1 MIIAKIKRKVPSGK
15 SAGSELAYAVRL
27 SRYIVRA
34 DPADL
39 RKLAAYG
46 DDEYVRDLARYVIA
60 EGRAEE
66 VLATGSRNLL
76 GRTLEDQQAEML
88 ALMRRCANPAGAMDH
103 WVFSWAEGEEPSTD
117 QIKKTINIFLRC
129 QKLERCPVIWGYH
142 GDTDNRH
149 VHLSVL
155 RIDRRTAKRQ
165 TAGDGW
171 DIDTSQRAKAVI
183 EHAFPHWKR
192 ERRSKYEVVA
202 GILIHKQSG
211 TEIGPADQPQL
222 WGKPASRSNTPQADG
237 ARPEDITTRL
247 DQKSRD
253 YEEQTGFK
261 SRTRIALEV
270 AVPIALQSST
280 WAECLRLLAAEG
292 IALEKTRY
300 GANFVIDG
308 RPVKASI
315 DRRTSFASLRKRYGG
330 EEFPKSRWKLAAPS
344 PREMWPHDEKRRE
357 YYAAKRGHDERHKAL
372 IARFRAAHGKITGVH
387 KEALN
392 AASAAA
398 SFPAF
403 EAWVSGAMP
412 ADPVETIA
420 AALGFAVL
428 EVKTPR
434 APGGP
439 TLRTA
444 EFRII
449 RLKDRVIY
457 SRPSDPPGRPSFID
471 LGNRVLVNAARDRD
485 AVRAALLLVAR
496 NNPGCEIAAL
506 GDRAFKKLALEIAT
520 QEGVTLHGA
529 LGRNQARLQRKNGI
543 EGVAVNRDE
552 PRKPRTQESP
562 PHLVFQGSPVSN
574 GQAGPPKSRPVP
586 IATPAR
592 PTDQALDRVAMLA
605 MLGRVFH
612 SGDWELAHF
621 WPESMLGKLNS
632 SIASAMRS
640 FDEIRKTEPSPPS
653 ELGSAS
659 ADAADRQAQMAE
671 AARRAAAI
679 AAASRGF

>member
-1 MIIAKIKRKVPSGK
+1 MIIAKIKRKVQAGK
-15 SAGSELAYAVRL
+15 TAGSELAYTVRL

-39 RKLAAYG
+39 RKLASYG
-46 DDEYVRDLARYVIA
+46 DDEYLRDLARYVIA

-88 ALMRRCANPAGAMDH
+88 ALMRRCAKPAGAMDH
-103 WVFSWAEGEEPSTD
+103 WVFSWPEGEEPSTD
-117 QIKKTINIFLRC
+117 EINKTIDIFLRC
-129 QKLERCPVIWGYH
+129 QKLERCPVVWGYH

-171 DIDTSQRAKAVI
+171 DIDTAQRAKAVI
-183 EHAFPHWKR
+183 EHTFPQWKR
-192 ERRSKYEVVA
+192 EKRSKYEVVA
-202 GILIHKQSG
+202 GKLMHKQSG
-211 TEIGPADQPQL
+211 TEIGPADQPHL
-222 WGKPASRSNTPQADG
+222 WNKPASRSNARQANSDK
-237 ARPEDITTRL
+237 PKDISTQL

-270 AVPIALQSST
+270 AAPIALQSSS
-280 WAECLRLLAAEG
+280 WDECHQLLAAEG
-292 IALEKTRY
+292 ITLEKTRY

-308 RPVKASI
+308 KPVKASI
-315 DRRTSFASLRKRYGG
+315 DRRTSFANLKKHFGG
-330 EEFPKSRWKLAAPS
+330 EEFSGSRYKLAAVP
-344 PREMWPHDEKRRE
+344 PREMWPHDAKRSE
-357 YYAAKRGHDERHKAL
+357 YYAAKRDHDERRKAI
-372 IARFRAAHGKITGVH
+372 IARFRAAHGKVSGLD
-387 KEALN
+387 KAALT

-398 SFPAF
+398 SFPTF
-403 EAWVSGAMP
+403 EAWVSGATP
-412 ADPVETIA
+412 ADPVETVA
-420 AALGFAVL
+420 AALGFAVF
-428 EVKTPR
+428 EVKTAH
-434 APGGP
+434 APDGAI
-439 TLRTA
+439 LRTTD
-444 EFRII
+444 FRVI

-457 SRPSDPPGRPSFID
+457 SRPSDPIGRPSLID
-471 LGNRVLVNAARDRD
+471 LGDRVLVNAARDRD

-496 NNPGCEIAAL
+496 NNPDCEIAAL

-520 QEGVTLHGA
+520 EEGVTLHGA
-529 LGRNQARLQRKNGI
+529 LGRKQARLQRKGGI
-543 EGVAVNRDE
+543 EGAEGQRDGPLERRTNE
-552 PRKPRTQESP
+552 PSSP
-562 PHLVFQGSPVSN
+562 PLSQGRAKSD
-574 GQAGPPKSRPVP
+574 GQAGPQR
-586 IATPAR
+586 AR
-592 PTDQALDRVAMLA
+592 PSPIPTSVRPIDQLSDRDAMLA

-612 SGDWELAHF
+612 SSNWDRAHF

-632 SIASAMRS
+632 GIASALRS
-640 FDEIRKTEPSPPS
+640 FDEIRKIDPSPPS
-653 ELGSAS
+653 ELGSAR
-659 ADAADRQAQMAE
+659 ADAADRQAQIAE

>member
-15 SAGSELAYAVRL
+15 TAGSELAYTVRL

-46 DDEYVRDLARYVIA
+46 DDEYARDLARYVIA

-66 VLATGSRNLL
+66 VLATGSRNLF

-88 ALMRRCANPAGAMDH
+88 ALMRRCANPAGALDH
-103 WVFSWAEGEEPSTD
+103 WVFSWAKGEEPSTEE
-117 QIKKTINIFLRC
+117 INKTIDIFLRC
-129 QKLERCPVIWGYH
+129 QKLDRCPVIWGYH

-171 DIDTSQRAKAVI
+171 DIDTAQRAKAVI
-183 EHAFPHWKR
+183 EHTFPQWKR
-192 ERRSKYEVVA
+192 ETRSKYEVVA
-202 GILIHKQSG
+202 GKLMHKQSG
-211 TEIGPADQPQL
+211 TEIGPADQPHL
-222 WGKPASRSNTPQADG
+222 WGKPASRSNTPQTDS

-280 WAECLRLLAAEG
+280 WAECLRLLAAQG

-315 DRRTSFASLRKRYGG
+315 DRRTSFANLRKRYGG
-330 EEFPKSRWKLAAPS
+330 EEFPESRYKLAAPS
-344 PREMWPHDEKRRE
+344 PREMWPHDERRRE
-357 YYAAKRGHDERHKAL
+357 YYAAKRGHDERHKAI
-372 IARFRAAHGKITGVH
+372 IARFRAAHGKVSGINSA
-387 KEALN
+387 ALS
-392 AASAAA
+392 AASATA
-398 SFPAF
+398 SFPTF
-403 EAWVSGAMP
+403 EAWVSGTTP

-420 AALGFAVL
+420 AALGFAVF
-428 EVKTPR
+428 EVKTQR
-434 APGGP
+434 APSRT
-439 TLRTA
+439 TLRTT
-444 EFRII
+444 EFRVI

-471 LGNRVLVNAARDRD
+471 LGDRVLVNAARDRD

-496 NNPGCEIAAL
+496 NNPGCEIAAS
-506 GDRAFKKLALEIAT
+506 GDRVFKKLALEIAT
-520 QEGVTLHGA
+520 EEGVTLHGA
-529 LGRNQARLQRKNGI
+529 LGRKQARLQRKNGI
-543 EGVAVNRDE
+543 ERVAGNRDE
-552 PRKPRTQESP
+552 PRQPRTQRSP
-562 PHLVFQGSPVSN
+562 SHPVYQKSPEPE
-574 GQAGPPKSRPVP
+574 GQARPPGSRPSP
-586 IATPAR
+586 IPAPFR
-592 PTDQALDRVAMLA
+592 PTDQLLDRDAMLA

-612 SGDWELAHF
+612 SGDWDPAHF

-632 SIASAMRS
+632 SIASALRS
-640 FDEIRKTEPSPPS
+640 FDEIRKTDPSPPS

-659 ADAADRQAQMAE
+659 GDAADRKTQMAE